1 MKVKVTVEFSRFMV
15 GVQPEETHTEAPV
28 VCSANLK
35 RTVKRAGERA
45 QGAV

>member
-1 MKVKVTVEFSRFMV
+1 MTVEFSKYMV
-15 GVQPEETHTEAPV
+15 GVQQEETHTEVPV

-35 RTVKRAGERA
+35 RTVERAGERV

>member
-1 MKVKVTVEFSRFMV
+1 MKVKVTVEFSRCMV

-45 QGAV
+45 QGAM